1 MSAQSSH
8 IPGKVWLTW
17 QTDSE
22 LTGEKHHHPHVHP
35 FCELYFFVE
44 GKCSYMVEN
53 GIYDMPPG
61 TVIFTRPGEIH
72 SVRINEP
79 CLYTRFFYQID
90 PDFLSEIIGREH
102 MRCFFDRP
110 FGERNVLVLPRKS
123 YLACQERVR
132 RDVTM
137 PADSPDRAATLVA
150 DLLLNL
156 SEINAAFDRPDTT
169 DAGERYGTLVSNVLA
184 YINSHLGEIRS
195 TSDIA
200 SALYVSREYLSRS
213 FSRETGMRL
222 GEYLTERRV
231 SAAKELILGGTSPDE
246 AAEICGFGNYSYF
259 INVFRR
265 KTGVTPGVMRASGAG
280 KSVIRIEPEE
290 TKTP

>member
-1 MSAQSSH
+1 
-8 IPGKVWLTW
+8 
-17 QTDSE
+17 
-22 LTGEKHHHPHVHP
+22 
-35 FCELYFFVE
+35 
-44 GKCSYMVEN
+44 MVEN

-79 CLYTRFFYQID
+79 CSYTRFFYQID

-102 MRCFFDRP
+102 MRCIFDRP
-110 FGERNVLVLPRKS
+110 FGERNVLVLQRKS

-137 PADSPDRAATLVA
+137 PENSPDRAATLVA

-156 SEINAAFDRPDTT
+156 AEVNAAFDSPEMTRT
-169 DAGERYGTLVSNVLA
+169 GERYGTLVSNVLA

-246 AAEICGFGNYSYF
+246 AAEVCGFGNYSYF

-280 KSVIRIEPEE
+280 KSVIRMEPEE

>member
-1 MSAQSSH
+1 MSTQNSV
-8 IPGKVWLTW
+8 IPGKVMLSW
-17 QTDSE
+17 QSGSE
-22 LTGEKHHHPHVHP
+22 LTGERHHYPHVHV

-79 CLYTRFFYQID
+79 CSYTRFFYQID
-90 PDFLSEIIGREH
+90 PDFLSDIIGREH

-137 PADSPDRAATLVA
+137 PENSPDRATTLIA

-156 SEINAAFDRPDTT
+156 AEVNAAFDSPEMTRT
-169 DAGERYGTLVSNVLA
+169 GERYGTLVSNVLA

-231 SAAKELILGGTSPDE
+231 GAAKEMILKGTAPDE
-246 AAEICGFGNYSYF
+246 AAEACGFGNYSYF
-259 INVFRR
+259 INVFRK
-265 KTGVTPGVMRASGAG
+265 KTGVTPGVMRSIGDKKSGIGNQTSG
-280 KSVIRIEPEE
+280 KA
-290 TKTP
+290 

>member
-1 MSAQSSH
+1 MSTQNSV
-8 IPGKVWLTW
+8 IPGKVMLSW
-17 QTDSE
+17 QSGSE
-22 LTGEKHHHPHVHP
+22 LTGERHHYPHVHV

-79 CLYTRFFYQID
+79 CSYTRFFYQID
-90 PDFLSEIIGREH
+90 PDFLSDIIGREH
-102 MRCFFDRP
+102 MRCFFNRP

-137 PADSPDRAATLVA
+137 PENSPDRAATLIA

-156 SEINAAFDRPDTT
+156 AEVNAAFDSPEMTRT
-169 DAGERYGTLVSNVLA
+169 GERYGTLVSNVLA

-231 SAAKELILGGTSPDE
+231 GAAKEMILKGTAPDE
-246 AAEICGFGNYSYF
+246 AAEACGFGNYSYF
-259 INVFRR
+259 INVFRK
-265 KTGVTPGVMRASGAG
+265 KTGVTPGVMRSIGDKKSGIGNQTSG
-280 KSVIRIEPEE
+280 KA
-290 TKTP
+290 

>member
-1 MSAQSSH
+1 MSAQNSI
-8 IPGKVWLTW
+8 IPGKILLTW
-17 QTDSE
+17 QSSSE
-22 LTGEKHHHPHVHP
+22 FTGENCHHPHVHV

-79 CLYTRFFYQID
+79 CSYTRFFYQID

-110 FGERNVLVLPRKS
+110 FGERNVLVLPWKS
-123 YLACQERVR
+123 YLVCQERVR

-137 PADSPDRAATLVA
+137 SEDSPDRAATLVA

-156 SEINAAFDRPDTT
+156 AEVNAAFDQPETNR
-169 DAGERYGTLVSNVLA
+169 AGERYGTLVSNVLA

-231 SAAKELILGGTSPDE
+231 GAAKEMILKGTSPDE
-246 AAEICGFGNYSYF
+246 AAEACGFGNYSYF
-259 INVFRR
+259 INVFRK
-265 KTGVTPGVMRASGAG
+265 KTGVTPGVMRAIGDQKGGIGSQI
-280 KSVIRIEPEE
+280 SDRE
-290 TKTP
+290 

>member
-79 CLYTRFFYQID
+79 CLYEVLL
-90 PDFLSEIIGREH
+90 P
-102 MRCFFDRP
+102 DRP
-110 FGERNVLVLPRKS
+110 GFSHR
-123 YLACQERVR
+123 
-132 RDVTM
+132 
-137 PADSPDRAATLVA
+137 ADRQDAYALF
-150 DLLLNL
+150 L
-156 SEINAAFDRPDTT
+156 RPSL
-169 DAGERYGTLVSNVLA
+169 R
-184 YINSHLGEIRS
+184 
-195 TSDIA
+195 
-200 SALYVSREYLSRS
+200 
-213 FSRETGMRL
+213 
-222 GEYLTERRV
+222 
-231 SAAKELILGGTSPDE
+231 
-246 AAEICGFGNYSYF
+246 
-259 INVFRR
+259 
-265 KTGVTPGVMRASGAG
+265 
-280 KSVIRIEPEE
+280 
-290 TKTP
+290 

>member
-1 MSAQSSH
+1 MYARFSDIPDKVVLSWQS
-8 IPGKVWLTW
+8 G
-17 QTDSE
+17 SE
-22 LTGEKHHHPHVHP
+22 LTGEKYHYPHVHP

-79 CLYTRFFYQID
+79 CSYTRFFYQIN

-110 FGERNVLVLPRKS
+110 FGERNVLVLQRKS

-137 PADSPDRAATLVA
+137 PENSPDRAATLVA

-156 SEINAAFDRPDTT
+156 AEVNAAFDSPEMTRT
-169 DAGERYGTLVSNVLA
+169 GERYGTLVSDVLA

-231 SAAKELILGGTSPDE
+231 SAAKEMILKGTSPDE
-246 AAEICGFGNYSYF
+246 AAEVCGFGNYSYF

-280 KSVIRIEPEE
+280 KSVIRMEPEE

>member
-1 MSAQSSH
+1 
-8 IPGKVWLTW
+8 
-17 QTDSE
+17 
-22 LTGEKHHHPHVHP
+22 
-35 FCELYFFVE
+35 
-44 GKCSYMVEN
+44 MVEN

-79 CLYTRFFYQID
+79 CSYTRFFYQID

-110 FGERNVLVLPRKS
+110 FGERNVLLLPRKS

-137 PADSPDRAATLVA
+137 PENSPDRVATLVA

-156 SEINAAFDRPDTT
+156 AEVNAAFDSPEMTRT
-169 DAGERYGTLVSNVLA
+169 GERYGTLVSNVLA

-231 SAAKELILGGTSPDE
+231 GAAKEMILKGTSPDE
-246 AAEICGFGNYSYF
+246 AAEVCGFGNYSYF
-259 INVFRR
+259 INVFRK
-265 KTGVTPGVMRASGAG
+265 KTGVTPGVMRSIGDKKSGINAQT
-280 KSVIRIEPEE
+280 SD
-290 TKTP
+290 KT

>member
-1 MSAQSSH
+1 MSTQNSV
-8 IPGKVWLTW
+8 IPGKVMLSW
-17 QTDSE
+17 QSGSE
-22 LTGEKHHHPHVHP
+22 LTGERHHYPHVHV

-79 CLYTRFFYQID
+79 CSYTRFFYQID
-90 PDFLSEIIGREH
+90 PDFLSDIIGREH

-137 PADSPDRAATLVA
+137 PENSPDRAATLIA

-156 SEINAAFDRPDTT
+156 AEVNAAFDSPEMTRT
-169 DAGERYGTLVSNVLA
+169 GERYGTLVSNVLA

-231 SAAKELILGGTSPDE
+231 GAAKEMILKGTAPDE
-246 AAEICGFGNYSYF
+246 AAEACGFGNYSYF
-259 INVFRR
+259 INVFRK
-265 KTGVTPGVMRASGAG
+265 KTGVTPGVMRSIGDKKSGIGNQTSG
-280 KSVIRIEPEE
+280 KA
-290 TKTP
+290 

>member
-1 MSAQSSH
+1 MYARFSDIPDKVVLSWQS
-8 IPGKVWLTW
+8 G
-17 QTDSE
+17 SE
-22 LTGEKHHHPHVHP
+22 LTGEKYHYPHVHP

-79 CLYTRFFYQID
+79 CSYTRFFYQID
-90 PDFLSEIIGREH
+90 PDFLSETIGREH

-137 PADSPDRAATLVA
+137 PENSPDRAATLVA
-150 DLLLNL
+150 NLLLNIA
-156 SEINAAFDRPDTT
+156 EVNAAFDSPEMTRT
-169 DAGERYGTLVSNVLA
+169 GERYGTLVSDVLA

-246 AAEICGFGNYSYF
+246 AAEVCGFGNYSYF

-280 KSVIRIEPEE
+280 KSVIRMEPEE

>member
-1 MSAQSSH
+1 MYARSSDIPDKVVLSWQS
-8 IPGKVWLTW
+8 G
-17 QTDSE
+17 SE
-22 LTGEKHHHPHVHP
+22 LTGEKYHYPHVHP

-61 TVIFTRPGEIH
+61 TVIFTRTGEIH

-79 CLYTRFFYQID
+79 CSYTRFFYQID

-137 PADSPDRAATLVA
+137 PENSPDRAATLIA

-156 SEINAAFDRPDTT
+156 AEVNAAFDSPEMTRT
-169 DAGERYGTLVSNVLA
+169 GERYGTLVSDVLA

-231 SAAKELILGGTSPDE
+231 GAAKEMILKGTSPDE
-246 AAEICGFGNYSYF
+246 AAEVCGFGNYSYF
-259 INVFRR
+259 INVFRK
-265 KTGVTPGVMRASGAG
+265 KTGVTPGVMRSIGDKKSGISART
-280 KSVIRIEPEE
+280 SD
-290 TKTP
+290 KT

>member
-1 MSAQSSH
+1 MSTQNSV
-8 IPGKVWLTW
+8 IPGKVMLSW
-17 QTDSE
+17 QSGSE
-22 LTGEKHHHPHVHP
+22 LTGERHHYPHVHV

-79 CLYTRFFYQID
+79 CSYTRFFYQID
-90 PDFLSEIIGREH
+90 PDFLSDIIGREH
-102 MRCFFDRP
+102 MRCFFNRP

-137 PADSPDRAATLVA
+137 PENSPDRAATLIA

-156 SEINAAFDRPDTT
+156 AEVNAAFDSPEMTRT
-169 DAGERYGTLVSNVLA
+169 GERYGTLVSNVLA
-184 YINSHLGEIRS
+184 CINSHLGEIRS

-222 GEYLTERRV
+222 GEYLTERRIG
-231 SAAKELILGGTSPDE
+231 AAKEMILKGTAPDE
-246 AAEICGFGNYSYF
+246 AAEACGFGNYSYF
-259 INVFRR
+259 INVFRK
-265 KTGVTPGVMRASGAG
+265 KTGVTPGVMRSIGDKKSGIGNQTSG
-280 KSVIRIEPEE
+280 KA
-290 TKTP
+290 